1 MVKASTELP
10 DGPPDQMPCAVSLV
24 LKDMGNGVTRVLHA
38 AQMGEV
44 PPPEFFAM
52 FRTADVCMPLID
64 RVSDALAVAS
74 SSLDLDP
81 SREYVGGYM
90 RALTDNITEFF
101 IW

>member
-1 MVKASTELP
+1 MVNTSTELP
-10 DGPPDQMPCAVSLV
+10 DKPPDQLPCAISLV

-44 PPPEFFAM
+44 PPAEFFVM
-52 FRTADVCMPLID
+52 FRPAPVAIPLLE
-64 RVSDALAVAS
+64 RVSDALEVAS
-74 SSLDLDP
+74 ASLDLDP
-81 SREYVGGYM
+81 SREFVGGYM

>member
-1 MVKASTELP
+1 MVNTSTELP
-10 DGPPDQMPCAVSLV
+10 DGPPDQMPFAVSLV

-52 FRTADVCMPLID
+52 FRPADVCIPLID
-64 RVSDALAVAS
+64 RVSDALEIAS
-74 SSLDLDP
+74 ASLGLDP
-81 SREYVGGYM
+81 NREYVGGYM

>member
-1 MVKASTELP
+1 MVNTSTELP
-10 DGPPDQMPCAVSLV
+10 DGPPDQLPCAISLV

-52 FRTADVCMPLID
+52 FRPTSVSIPLID
-64 RVSDALAVAS
+64 RVSDALEVAS
-74 SSLDLDP
+74 ASLGLDP
-81 SREYVGGYM
+81 KREYVGGYM

>member
-1 MVKASTELP
+1 MVKASTELS
-10 DGPPDQMPCAVSLV
+10 DRPPDHLECAVSLV

-52 FRTADVCMPLID
+52 FRPTSVSIPLID
-64 RVSDALAVAS
+64 RVSDALEVAS
-74 SSLDLDP
+74 ASLGLDP
-81 SREYVGGYM
+81 KREYVGGYM